1 MEPETTGA
9 SACSMSSESK
19 QHHSEYD
26 HVGDG
31 DLSKHRTGRTEL
43 ECGLPLSKSVL
54 YTLQRAFYQSHSVDA
69 WTKSIVP
76 NYITTNQYIA
86 DQYALGFCG
95 MQCHAVR
102 EVAVGATLVTRCYH
116 RARVQICKCRHRV
129 LGRPH
134 LVGKLGCGA
143 PGHGSTAVS
152 DRNGFRLGQVRTLLR
167 HGTVHGACKPG
178 CVLSSRGGIMTGD
191 ESAPGT
197 TSPHARAGVA
207 VHPH

>member
-1 MEPETTGA
+1 MQEPETTGA

-31 DLSKHRTGRTEL
+31 DLSKHRTGRTKL

-102 EVAVGATLVTRCYH
+102 EVALGATLVPRFYH
-116 RARVQICKCRHRV
+116 RACADMQ
-129 LGRPH
+129 
-134 LVGKLGCGA
+134 
-143 PGHGSTAVS
+143 VS
-152 DRNGFRLGQVRTLLR
+152 
-167 HGTVHGACKPG
+167 
-178 CVLSSRGGIMTGD
+178 SSRI
-191 ESAPGT
+191 GT
-197 TSPHARAGVA
+197 TSSRREAWLWGAWTRKRRCI
-207 VHPH
+207 

>member
-43 ECGLPLSKSVL
+43 EYGLPLSKSVL

-102 EVAVGATLVTRCYH
+102 EVAVGDTFLPPCVCRYASVVIAYWDDLISSGSLAVGRLDTEAPLYLIEMGSASGRFAHFFVTVRCTGQ
-116 RARVQICKCRHRV
+116 ARLHAFITRRNH
-129 LGRPH
+129 
-134 LVGKLGCGA
+134 
-143 PGHGSTAVS
+143 
-152 DRNGFRLGQVRTLLR
+152 DRR
-167 HGTVHGACKPG
+167 
-178 CVLSSRGGIMTGD
+178 
-191 ESAPGT
+191 
-197 TSPHARAGVA
+197 
-207 VHPH
+207 